1 MTSDHTD
8 FTGNV
13 LIATEN
19 AVGILATGVSTTI
32 TVTEVTSGQ
41 DIIQSATFY
50 MAAFSQDSDGIT
62 TGAACTGSGTISNS
76 ISASPFTAPTVT
88 EPNCALRG
96 PTNYDSTLIISLTV
110 AVFIP
115 ESGTITIDIL

>member
-1 MTSDHTD
+1 
-8 FTGNV
+8 
-13 LIATEN
+13 
-19 AVGILATGVSTTI
+19 
-32 TVTEVTSGQ
+32 
-41 DIIQSATFY
+41 
-50 MAAFSQDSDGIT
+50 MAAFSQDPDGIT
-62 TGAACTGSGTISNS
+62 TGAAYTGSGTVSNS
-76 ISASPFTAPTVT
+76 ISANPFTAPTVI